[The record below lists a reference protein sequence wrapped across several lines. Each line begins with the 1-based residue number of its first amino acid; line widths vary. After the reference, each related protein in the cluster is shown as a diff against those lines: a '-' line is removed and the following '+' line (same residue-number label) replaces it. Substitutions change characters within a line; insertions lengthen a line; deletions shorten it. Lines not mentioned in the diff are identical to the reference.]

1 VKWYEGVPSPVR
13 RPQDVD
19 MVIFRENSEDIYAGI
34 EWKAESP
41 EARKV
46 IAFLQEQMGVTKIR
60 FPESSGI
67 GVKPVSR
74 DGTYRLVR
82 AALDY
87 AIANGRKSVTI
98 VHKGNIMKF
107 TEARSVTGA
116 TSSPRPSTR
125 VARSAGTTAT
135 ASRRRARSS

>member
-1 VKWYEGVPSPVR
+1 
-13 RPQDVD
+13 

-41 EARKV
+41 EARKL
-46 IAFLQEQMGVTKIR
+46 IAFLRDEMGVTKIR

-67 GVKPVSR
+67 GIKPVSR
-74 DGTYRLVR
+74 EGTERLVR

-87 AIANGRKSVTI
+87 AIANGRKSVTL

-107 TEARSVTGA
+107 TEGAFRDWGYELAR
-116 TSSPRPSTR
+116 RPSTAA
-125 VARSAGTTAT
+125 ARSAGTTAT
-135 ASRRRARSS
+135 ASRPRARSW